1 RGVMATE
8 RTSARQ
14 NRPGGGPQSSSNM
27 DGFGIPPSGCR
38 RGVSIRWDLPA
49 GKMSRMAHGGFGL
62 EVDPHVVM
70 EESEQ
75 ALSSVELDQPD
86 EVDWTQVW
94 RLDQF
99 LALGFDV
106 VRSSLMAD
114 DPGVDLAQ
122 ARKLVALGCP
132 LETALPLPRVPLA
145 RPGKKMTGGRGYGA
159 RPAYE
164 AVATKGD
171 ATASYLWCGGSDPG
185 SLCLRGAPGG

>member
-1 RGVMATE
+1 
-8 RTSARQ
+8 
-14 NRPGGGPQSSSNM
+14 M
-27 DGFGIPPSGCR
+27 DGLGIPPSGCR
-38 RGVSIRWDLPA
+38 RSVSIRWDLPA

-62 EVDPHVVM
+62 EVDSHVVM

-99 LALGFDV
+99 LAIGFDV

-132 LETALPLPRVPLA
+132 LETASRILL
-145 RPGKKMTGGRGYGA
+145 
-159 RPAYE
+159 
-164 AVATKGD
+164 
-171 ATASYLWCGGSDPG
+171 
-185 SLCLRGAPGG
+185 